1 MSQATGSPC
10 CGESQHPDY
19 SKELPR
25 LNRIS
30 GQVDGVKRMIDA
42 RKYCPDILA
51 QLRAIRAAINS
62 IEASILETHLDAC
75 VTDAFNAGDAAEKRA
90 KIAELKALYRRFN
103 E

>member
-1 MSQATGSPC
+1 MAKKKSTC
-10 CGESQHPDY
+10 CEDHQYPDY

-30 GQVDGVKRMIDA
+30 GQVEGVKRMIGE
-42 RKYCPDILA
+42 RQYCPHILT
-51 QLRAIRAAINS
+51 QLRAVRAAVNS

-75 VTDAFNAGDAAEKRA
+75 VSDAFNSDDEKA
-90 KIAELKALYRRFN
+90 KKQKMAELKELYRKYN